1 MRLVRFL
8 LLVALLVF
16 RFWLDNCTV
25 RTKEYDVFC
34 GIPPGFE
41 GVRIAQ
47 ISDLHGNERLYGPLL
62 RHTRS
67 ARPDLIVLTGDITDA
82 PEQWPELEKLLR
94 SLTEI
99 APCYYV
105 SGNHEWAD
113 LEPEPL
119 FRRIAETG
127 VRVLRNEWVFL
138 ERSGDLVALVG
149 FEDPNGT
156 GDGSEPD
163 RAIVFEGEVFLGGK
177 GTGAGFVGIDDQY
190 VLHVGLGSVAELEV
204 CRLVRSHTD
213 DFIIALCH
221 RPQLFPELAE
231 GGCGLVFSGH
241 NHGGVIR
248 IPFYGGLIPPARER
262 GEYDAG
268 LFHRDGS
275 VLLVSPGLAG
285 TNGVPRF
292 LNRPQL
298 CLAVLHQWQAEGGEA

>member
-1 MRLVRFL
+1 MRRLGTFL
-8 LLVALLVF
+8 LLVALLALRLWV
-16 RFWLDNCTV
+16 DNCTV
-25 RTKEYDVFC
+25 RTKEYDVPC

-41 GVRIAQ
+41 GLRIAQ

-62 RHTRS
+62 RHTKE
-67 ARPDLIVLTGDITDA
+67 ARPDLIFLTGDITDA
-82 PEQWPELEKLLR
+82 EEQWPKLEELLR
-94 SLTEI
+94 DLTEI

-113 LEPEPL
+113 LEPEPA

-127 VRVLRNEWVFL
+127 VRVLRNEWVLL
-138 ERSGDLVALVG
+138 ERSGDRVALVG
-149 FEDPNGT
+149 FEDPNGYA
-156 GDGSEPD
+156 DMIK
-163 RAIVFEGEVFLGGK
+163 A
-177 GTGAGFVGIDDQY
+177 Q
-190 VLHVGLGSVAELEV
+190 EL
-204 CRLVRSHTD
+204 CRLVRTHTD
-213 DFIIALCH
+213 DFVIALCH
-221 RPQLFPELAE
+221 RPQLFPELTE

-248 IPFYGGLIPPARER
+248 IPFYGGLIPPARQR

-268 LFHRDGS
+268 LFYRDGS

-298 CLAVLHQWQAEGGEA
+298 CLAILHPWQAQVGGT

>member
-1 MRLVRFL
+1 MTRRRDPARRAWRRLIRFL

-25 RTKEYDVFC
+25 RTKEYDVYC
-34 GIPPGFE
+34 GIPQGFE

-47 ISDLHGNERLYGPLL
+47 ISDLHGNEKLYGPLL
-62 RHTRS
+62 RHTRE
-67 ARPDLIVLTGDITDA
+67 ARPDLIFLTGDITDA
-82 PEQWPELEKLLR
+82 EEQWPELEELLR

-127 VRVLRNEWVFL
+127 VRVLRNEWVLL
-138 ERSGDLVALVG
+138 ERSGDRVALVG
-149 FEDPNGT
+149 FEDPNGYA
-156 GDGSEPD
+156 DMIK
-163 RAIVFEGEVFLGGK
+163 A
-177 GTGAGFVGIDDQY
+177 Q
-190 VLHVGLGSVAELEV
+190 EL

-221 RPQLFPELAE
+221 RPQLFPELME

-248 IPFYGGLIPPARER
+248 IPFYGGLIPPARKT

-268 LFHRDGS
+268 LFYRDGS
-275 VLLVSPGLAG
+275 ALLVSPGLAG
-285 TNGVPRF
+285 TIGVPRF

-298 CLAVLHQWQAEGGEA
+298 CLAVLHPWPDDDP